1 MSYEIVYD
9 RRFIRSPLGITPMI
23 LAGSNNCYEPMPNGR
38 ERRER
43 SWSPLFNDPAIPEEA
58 LMARVRSCCG
68 GQFQEHFK
76 WHGKFVDDAGFVA
89 FVRNGVKGALT
100 LEELQEYA
108 HCGSLSCALS
118 IWYRNSNGTNRRELS
133 RTVGTTDELV
143 QWIGEARARMA
154 NRTDNEEIYYDMRF
168 SGREPLRLQGRNI
181 ISGAV
186 VAIKGKYY
194 VSGCMPGKLE
204 TTMDVT
210 KAMIF
215 SGMDE
220 ARYRIDPYFL
230 RGMRFM
236 KAENV
241 KARMGWRFC
250 IRVQGGSRDGMYM
263 ERLTRSRFHMTCR
276 QESAR
281 RFPDRMTAERYIEK
295 RLKGRFSV
303 PGFSVYEIQ
312 QNGGEARA

>member
-1 MSYEIVYD
+1 M
-9 RRFIRSPLGITPMI
+9 
-23 LAGSNNCYEPMPNGR
+23 
-38 ERRER
+38 
-43 SWSPLFNDPAIPEEA
+43 
-58 LMARVRSCCG
+58 
-68 GQFQEHFK
+68 
-76 WHGKFVDDAGFVA
+76 
-89 FVRNGVKGALT
+89 
-100 LEELQEYA
+100 
-108 HCGSLSCALS
+108 
-118 IWYRNSNGTNRRELS
+118 
-133 RTVGTTDELV
+133 TDELV

-204 TTMDVT
+204 TTMDIT

-220 ARYRIDPYFL
+220 ARCRIDPYFL

-263 ERLTRSRFHMTCR
+263 ERLTRSRFHMTYH

>member
-89 FVRNGVKGALT
+89 FVRNGVKGTLT

-204 TTMDVT
+204 TTMDERRHRT
-210 KAMIF
+210 WYHF
-215 SGMDE
+215 SPL
-220 ARYRIDPYFL
+220 YSLSF
-230 RGMRFM
+230 F
-236 KAENV
+236 
-241 KARMGWRFC
+241 
-250 IRVQGGSRDGMYM
+250 
-263 ERLTRSRFHMTCR
+263 
-276 QESAR
+276 
-281 RFPDRMTAERYIEK
+281 
-295 RLKGRFSV
+295 
-303 PGFSVYEIQ
+303 
-312 QNGGEARA
+312 